1 MAGRQSRRTSFRTA
15 AVALLALGAF
25 VFHPSPAAA
34 QPVGCGAV
42 LTEDTTLAADLIDCP
57 GDGLVIGAPGITVD
71 LGGHTV
77 SGQIIQ
83 GGDPGQVGID
93 NSAGHD
99 DVTIRNGTVSYFQ
112 RGGVHLAGA
121 DRNLVTGLD
130 MFLFD
135 EFGILIEGG
144 SDNRIAANTPR
155 APGTVGIEVRG
166 GATPTTLNNVI
177 TDNVVTSSSSA
188 GIALRSGRIAGTVVE
203 GNEVTGNS
211 NEEPWGAAIVVAY
224 RAVDVTATTVR
235 GNTAY
240 RNFGGGVFVGRAAEG
255 TVVERNALRD
265 NGAAEIENTG
275 DRTVI
280 RSNTVDS
287 QIPGSTT
294 VGVQLNIGSRNAQV
308 TANSIRG
315 ASLAGIDDSGRRS
328 DIRLNIVDGQ
338 YTAFPDDWA
347 GWLAGIAVRP
357 EATGADIEGNVVRR
371 QSMNGMVVG
380 GRNTLLRYNAVDQ
393 TLYGDGVLVEPGAT
407 GTRVERTVAT
417 RHRDDGIDVDSA
429 ATTLTGNLATDNGDL
444 GIEAVAG
451 VIDGGGNR
459 AARND
464 NPTQCVGVT
473 CTAP

>member
-1 MAGRQSRRTSFRTA
+1 M
-15 AVALLALGAF
+15 
-25 VFHPSPAAA
+25 
-34 QPVGCGAV
+34 
-42 LTEDTTLAADLIDCP
+42 
-57 GDGLVIGAPGITVD
+57 
-71 LGGHTV
+71 
-77 SGQIIQ
+77 
-83 GGDPGQVGID
+83 
-93 NSAGHD
+93 
-99 DVTIRNGTVSYFQ
+99 
-112 RGGVHLAGA
+112 
-121 DRNLVTGLD
+121 
-130 MFLFD
+130 
-135 EFGILIEGG
+135 
-144 SDNRIAANTPR
+144 IA
-155 APGTVGIEVRG
+155 
-166 GATPTTLNNVI
+166 
-177 TDNVVTSSSSA
+177 DNVVTSSSSA